1 MEMTTAS
8 FHTTRVSFNFYFLLY
23 VVKQADAEEGI
34 EVKAVYMHTALLR
47 ELFCVYITTTNHQPM
62 ALICQ
67 TPHCSTDS
75 FTVVKIPRLTIL
87 GTMKGQLCIF
97 LPLDQF
103 SEQELIQMICPL
115 RPWGSILWAIWG
127 ALIFVY
133 LSIFIC
139 FVGILHRT

>member
-1 MEMTTAS
+1 MTTAS
-8 FHTTRVSFNFYFLLY
+8 FHTTTVSFNFYFLLY

-34 EVKAVYMHTALLR
+34 EVKAVYMHTTLLR
-47 ELFCVYITTTNHQPM
+47 ELFCVYTTTTNHQPM
-62 ALICQ
+62 PLICQ
-67 TPHCSTDS
+67 TPHCSTDN
-75 FTVVKIPRLTIL
+75 FTVVKIPRITIL

-97 LPLDQF
+97 LALDQF
-103 SEQELIQMICPL
+103 SEQRANSDDLPL

-139 FVGILHRT
+139 FVGILHRI